1 MDAASGAAVAALGV
15 KETDRV
21 LDLCCSPGMKLS
33 AFLAYLGPG
42 GVLHGVD
49 NDRGEKHKLTSTSRH
64 PNNQPPKAR

>member
-15 KETDRV
+15 QATDRV

-33 AFLAYLGPG
+33 ALLAFLGPG

-49 NDRGEKHKLTSTSRH
+49 NDRGGREKT
-64 PNNQPPKAR
+64 PARC